1 MYTSAEGADSLA
13 ASRRFT
19 AWREEPAAP
28 YDGAELRKGRR
39 YQRSAVVMIEK
50 PRSGILGYAQLH
62 NFSAGGMM
70 LLSDFAIRPGD
81 IISVRFEQPLY
92 PSGVNVVTSKVIWC
106 QDMEA
111 QDEMKARF
119 GIGIRLV

>member
-1 MYTSAEGADSLA
+1 MRRTDDGGGSSAAPS
-13 ASRRFT
+13 SFT

-28 YDGAELRKGRR
+28 YEGLELRKSRR

-50 PRSGILGYAQLH
+50 HRSGILGYAQLH

-70 LLSDFAIRPGD
+70 LLSDFAVKPGD
-81 IISVRFEQPLY
+81 LISVRFDQPLY
-92 PSGVNVVTSKVIWC
+92 PSATNVVASKVIWC
-106 QDMEA
+106 RDMEG
-111 QDEMKARF
+111 QREIKAHF